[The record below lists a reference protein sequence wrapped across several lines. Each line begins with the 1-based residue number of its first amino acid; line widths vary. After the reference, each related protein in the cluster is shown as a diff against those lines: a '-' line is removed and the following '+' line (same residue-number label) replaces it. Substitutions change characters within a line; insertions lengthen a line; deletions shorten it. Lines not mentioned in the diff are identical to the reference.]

1 MKVVEKNTDRTA
13 EVNVFVEGQVPALK
27 EYGEYIDSR
36 DKAICCYVALY
47 EGDKPRIRGQFSGT
61 TLAVAWDTIVDGVLR
76 KANSYAARAVS
87 FQNKRKMDTVKFLY
101 KTTKGIIDTDIT
113 VVPLPGFATTQ
124 NNDPETIGTL
134 ELRVYITR
142 QLGTWHDIGE
152 VKKYFTVGGSIGDK
166 QTGSMEQ
173 KASYKDIPPTFG
185 MSFETNAA
193 LLEDRQP
200 SLQQRKVD
208 AKRPGT
214 EPWAI
219 FRFHYRSQEDILKRE
234 MKMTHDP
241 NSKEKPKP
249 HTLFLNPVPP
259 LLLGEKSCK
268 NDGDASSRSSSLS
281 PMPPSKPSTPAR
293 SAKPGLKVTV
303 KKALDSLEIDRDTPN
318 ISAGSGDDKLVD
330 KVAVTPA
337 ELITNCIAKLSNLP
351 GLETSPALLHP
362 EIPAVAAEE
371 TLGKSPP
378 SPITQGKKPVERPGP
393 ICGITSMRKKPDT
406 PLVAAI
412 PTKRQISTTNSA
424 TSEPKRTKA
433 VLTPP
438 APFIEPIV
446 PSTPRRS
453 PTPKPISIERQLAD
467 QRKKLEEL
475 RKKRSDTAHKQAV
488 IDKEMIPYKQR
499 MVEELDRLHQ
509 MMTEEEK
516 AYAEE
521 TEHYSASI
529 GILQAFKKTEGSN

>member
-27 EYGEYIDSR
+27 KYGEYIDSR

-76 KANSYAARAVS
+76 KANSYTARAVS

-152 VKKYFTVGGSIGDK
+152 VEKYFTVGGSIGDK

-208 AKRPGT
+208 AKRPDT

-234 MKMTHDP
+234 MEMTHDP

-268 NDGDASSRSSSLS
+268 NDGDASSRSSSPSL
-281 PMPPSKPSTPAR
+281 MPPSKPSTPAR

-318 ISAGSGDDKLVD
+318 ISTGNGDDKLVD

-351 GLETSPALLHP
+351 GLETRPALLHP

-371 TLGKSPP
+371 TVGKSPQ

-406 PLVAAI
+406 PLIAAI

-521 TEHYSASI
+521 TKHYSASI
-529 GILQAFKKTEGSN
+529 EILQAFKKTEGSN

>member
-1 MKVVEKNTDRTA
+1 MKVVEKDSDRTA

-27 EYGEYIDSR
+27 EYGEYIDPR

-47 EGDKPRIRGQFSGT
+47 EGDKPRIRGHFSGT

-76 KANSYAARAVS
+76 KANSYAAKAVS
-87 FQNKRKMDTVKFLY
+87 FQHKRKIETVKFLY

-113 VVPLPGFATTQ
+113 VAPLLGFATTQ

-134 ELRVYITR
+134 ELRLYITR

-173 KASYKDIPPTFG
+173 KVSYKVIPPTFE

-200 SLQQRKVD
+200 SLQQRKMD

-219 FRFHYRSQEDILKRE
+219 FRFHYRSQEEILTRGME
-234 MKMTHDP
+234 MTYDP

-259 LLLGEKSCK
+259 LQLGEKPCK
-268 NDGDASSRSSSLS
+268 NDRDALSRSSSSS
-281 PMPPSKPSTPAR
+281 PMPPGKPSTLAR
-293 SAKPGLKVTV
+293 STKPGLKVRV
-303 KKALDSLEIDRDTPN
+303 KKALDSLETDRDAPT
-318 ISAGSGDDKLVD
+318 ISTGNDGDKVVD
-330 KVAVTPA
+330 KIAVTPPEPA
-337 ELITNCIAKLSNLP
+337 ANSIAKLSNLP
-351 GLETSPALLHP
+351 GLEARSAISHP
-362 EIPAVAAEE
+362 ERPAVTAEE
-371 TLGKSPP
+371 TVGKSPQ
-378 SPITQGKKPVERPGP
+378 SPITQGKKPVERPAP
-393 ICGITSMRKKPDT
+393 ISGITSMRKKPDT
-406 PLVAAI
+406 PPVAAI
-412 PTKRQISTTNSA
+412 PTKRQICTTNSA

-438 APFIEPIV
+438 APFIEPII

-453 PTPKPISIERQLAD
+453 PTPKPMSIERQLAD

-475 RKKRSDTAHKQAV
+475 RRKRSDTAHKQAV
-488 IDKEMIPYKQR
+488 IDKEMMPYKQR
-499 MVEELDRLHQ
+499 MAEELDRLHQ
-509 MMTEEEK
+509 MMTEEEN
-516 AYAEE
+516 AYSEE

-529 GILQAFKKTEGSN
+529 GILQAFKKAEGSN

>member
-1 MKVVEKNTDRTA
+1 MKVVEKDSDRIA

-27 EYGEYIDSR
+27 EYGKYIDPR

-47 EGDKPRIRGQFSGT
+47 EGDKPRIRGHFSGT

-76 KANSYAARAVS
+76 KANSYAAKAVS
-87 FQNKRKMDTVKFLY
+87 FQHKRKIETVKFLY

-113 VVPLPGFATTQ
+113 VAPLLGFATTQ

-134 ELRVYITR
+134 ELRLYITR

-173 KASYKDIPPTFG
+173 KVSYKVIPPTFE
-185 MSFETNAA
+185 MSFEMNAA

-200 SLQQRKVD
+200 NLQQRKVD

-219 FRFHYRSQEDILKRE
+219 FRFHYRRQEEISARE
-234 MKMTHDP
+234 IKMTYDP

-249 HTLFLNPVPP
+249 HTLFLNPVPT
-259 LLLGEKSCK
+259 LQLGEKPCK
-268 NDGDASSRSSSLS
+268 NDGDALSRSSSS
-281 PMPPSKPSTPAR
+281 PMPSGKPSTPAR
-293 SAKPGLKVTV
+293 SAKPGLKVRV
-303 KKALDSLEIDRDTPN
+303 KKALDSLESERDAPT
-318 ISAGSGDDKLVD
+318 ISTGNDGDKVVD
-330 KVAVTPA
+330 KIAVTPPEPA
-337 ELITNCIAKLSNLP
+337 ANCIAKLSDLP
-351 GLETSPALLHP
+351 GLETKPTLLHP

-371 TLGKSPP
+371 TIGKPP
-378 SPITQGKKPVERPGP
+378 QSPITQGKKPIERPAP
-393 ICGITSMRKKPDT
+393 ISGITSARKKPDT
-406 PLVAAI
+406 LPVAAI
-412 PTKRQISTTNSA
+412 PTKRQISTKDSA

-433 VLTPP
+433 VVTPP

-446 PSTPRRS
+446 PSTPLRS
-453 PTPKPISIERQLAD
+453 PTPKAMSIERQLAD

-499 MVEELDRLHQ
+499 MAEELDRLHQ
-509 MMTEEEK
+509 MTTEEEN
-516 AYAEE
+516 AYTEE

-529 GILQAFKKTEGSN
+529 RILQEFKKAEGSN

>member
-1 MKVVEKNTDRTA
+1 M
-13 EVNVFVEGQVPALK
+13 
-27 EYGEYIDSR
+27 
-36 DKAICCYVALY
+36 
-47 EGDKPRIRGQFSGT
+47 
-61 TLAVAWDTIVDGVLR
+61 DGVLR
-76 KANSYAARAVS
+76 KANSYAAKAVS
-87 FQNKRKMDTVKFLY
+87 FQHKRKIETVKFLY

-113 VVPLPGFATTQ
+113 VAPLLGFATTQ

-134 ELRVYITR
+134 ELRLYITR

-173 KASYKDIPPTFG
+173 KVSYKVIPPTFE
-185 MSFETNAA
+185 MSFEMNAA

-200 SLQQRKVD
+200 NLQQRKVD

-219 FRFHYRSQEDILKRE
+219 FRFHYRRQGEFVRHHSRTLCLHGCSEEISARE
-234 MKMTHDP
+234 IKMTYDP

-249 HTLFLNPVPP
+249 HTLFLNPVPT
-259 LLLGEKSCK
+259 LQLGEKPCK
-268 NDGDASSRSSSLS
+268 NDGDALSRSSSS
-281 PMPPSKPSTPAR
+281 PMPSGKPSTPAR
-293 SAKPGLKVTV
+293 SAKPGLKVRV
-303 KKALDSLEIDRDTPN
+303 KKALDSLESERDAPT
-318 ISAGSGDDKLVD
+318 ISTGNDGDKVVD
-330 KVAVTPA
+330 KIAVTPPEPA
-337 ELITNCIAKLSNLP
+337 ANCIAKLSDLP
-351 GLETSPALLHP
+351 GLETKPTLLHP

-371 TLGKSPP
+371 TIGKPP
-378 SPITQGKKPVERPGP
+378 QSPITQGKKPIERPAP
-393 ICGITSMRKKPDT
+393 ISGITSARKKPDT
-406 PLVAAI
+406 LPVAAI
-412 PTKRQISTTNSA
+412 PTKRQISTKDSA

-433 VLTPP
+433 VVTPP

-446 PSTPRRS
+446 PSTPLRS
-453 PTPKPISIERQLAD
+453 PTPKAMSIERQLAD

-499 MVEELDRLHQ
+499 MAEELDRLHQ
-509 MMTEEEK
+509 MTTEEEN
-516 AYAEE
+516 AYTEE

-529 GILQAFKKTEGSN
+529 RILQEFKKAEGSN

>member
-1 MKVVEKNTDRTA
+1 
-13 EVNVFVEGQVPALK
+13 
-27 EYGEYIDSR
+27 
-36 DKAICCYVALY
+36 
-47 EGDKPRIRGQFSGT
+47 
-61 TLAVAWDTIVDGVLR
+61 VAWDTIVDGVLR
-76 KANSYAARAVS
+76 KANSYAAKAVS
-87 FQNKRKMDTVKFLY
+87 FQNKRKIETVKFLY

-113 VVPLPGFATTQ
+113 VAPLLGFATTQ

-134 ELRVYITR
+134 ELRLYITR
-142 QLGTWHDIGE
+142 QLGTWHDVGE

-173 KASYKDIPPTFG
+173 KASYKVIPPTFR

-219 FRFHYRSQEDILKRE
+219 FRFHYRSQGEFVRHLSRILCLHGCSEDILKRE
-234 MKMTHDP
+234 MEMTHDP

-259 LLLGEKSCK
+259 LLLGEKPCK
-268 NDGDASSRSSSLS
+268 NDGEASSRSSSSS
-281 PMPPSKPSTPAR
+281 PMSPSKPSTPAR
-293 SAKPGLKVTV
+293 SAKPGLKVRV
-303 KKALDSLEIDRDTPN
+303 KKALDSLETDKDAPT
-318 ISAGSGDDKLVD
+318 ISTGNDGDKVVD
-330 KVAVTPA
+330 KIAVTPPEPA
-337 ELITNCIAKLSNLP
+337 ANSIAKLSNLP
-351 GLETSPALLHP
+351 GLEAKSAISHP
-362 EIPAVAAEE
+362 ERPAVAAEE
-371 TLGKSPP
+371 TVRKPP
-378 SPITQGKKPVERPGP
+378 QSPITQGKKPVERPAP
-393 ICGITSMRKKPDT
+393 ISGITSMGKKPDT
-406 PLVAAI
+406 PPVAAI
-412 PTKRQISTTNSA
+412 PTKRQIRTTNSA

-438 APFIEPIV
+438 ALLVEPV
-446 PSTPRRS
+446 VSSTLLRS
-453 PTPKPISIERQLAD
+453 PTPKPMSIERQLAD

-499 MVEELDRLHQ
+499 MAEELDRLHQ
-509 MMTEEEK
+509 IMTQEEN

-529 GILQAFKKTEGSN
+529 GILQAFKKAEGSN

>member
-1 MKVVEKNTDRTA
+1 
-13 EVNVFVEGQVPALK
+13 
-27 EYGEYIDSR
+27 
-36 DKAICCYVALY
+36 
-47 EGDKPRIRGQFSGT
+47 
-61 TLAVAWDTIVDGVLR
+61 VDGVLR
-76 KANSYAARAVS
+76 KANSYAAKVVS
-87 FQNKRKMDTVKFLY
+87 FQNKRKIETVKFLY

-113 VVPLPGFATTQ
+113 VAPLLGFATTQ

-134 ELRVYITR
+134 ELRLYITR

-173 KASYKDIPPTFG
+173 KVSYKVIPPTFG

-219 FRFHYRSQEDILKRE
+219 FRFHYRSQGEFVRHHSRTLCLHGCSEEISTRE
-234 MKMTHDP
+234 IKMTYDP

-249 HTLFLNPVPP
+249 HTLFLNPVPT
-259 LLLGEKSCK
+259 LQLGEKPCK
-268 NDGDASSRSSSLS
+268 NDGDALSRSSSSS
-281 PMPPSKPSTPAR
+281 PMPSGKPSTPAR
-293 SAKPGLKVTV
+293 SAKPGLKVRV
-303 KKALDSLEIDRDTPN
+303 KKALDSLESERDAPT
-318 ISAGSGDDKLVD
+318 ISTGNDGDKVVD
-330 KVAVTPA
+330 KIAVTPPEPA
-337 ELITNCIAKLSNLP
+337 ANCIAKLSNLP
-351 GLETSPALLHP
+351 GLETKPTLLHP
-362 EIPAVAAEE
+362 ETPAVAAEE
-371 TLGKSPP
+371 TIGKPP
-378 SPITQGKKPVERPGP
+378 QSPITQGKKPIERPAP
-393 ICGITSMRKKPDT
+393 ISGITSARKKPDT
-406 PLVAAI
+406 LPVAAI
-412 PTKRQISTTNSA
+412 PTKRQISTKDSA

-446 PSTPRRS
+446 PSPPLRS
-453 PTPKPISIERQLAD
+453 PTPKPMSIERQLAD
-467 QRKKLEEL
+467 QRKNLEEL

-499 MVEELDRLHQ
+499 MAEELDRLHQ
-509 MMTEEEK
+509 MMTEEEN
-516 AYAEE
+516 AYIEE
-521 TEHYSASI
+521 AEHYSASI
-529 GILQAFKKTEGSN
+529 GILQGFRKAEGSN